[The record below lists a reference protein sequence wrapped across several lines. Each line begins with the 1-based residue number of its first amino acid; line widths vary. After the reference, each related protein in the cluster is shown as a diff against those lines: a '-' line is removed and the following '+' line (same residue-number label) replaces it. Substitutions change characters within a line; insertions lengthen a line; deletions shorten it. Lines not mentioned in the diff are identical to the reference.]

1 METQEEM
8 DAAGAGGRERKR
20 IQRIQIKNT
29 MRGPHAESAKTHQLI
44 CEMRIVVSL
53 HGVVVKMKMLNT

>member
-20 IQRIQIKNT
+20 IQRIQVKNT
-29 MRGPHAESAKTHQLI
+29 TRGPHAESAKTHQLI
-44 CEMRIVVSL
+44 RETRIVASL
-53 HGVVVKMKMLNT
+53 HRVVVKMKMLNT